1 MTTNIGNAEKPL
13 KHHAESLSFDPLTAD
28 PSSTE
33 KGEMWLRTDLD
44 GEVADQLA
52 TLRFNDGS
60 TVRDIP
66 VLDLYGDHN
75 YHGVLGVDINGQRG
89 IIPVDDPEE
98 VTLPE
103 LAVQL
108 GNSRL
113 GFDSLQEPSTIPDS
127 EADQKL
133 IHRWVL
139 DDVNGTVEDSVGD
152 AGGTNNG
159 VTSVD
164 GDFAG
169 GSAGDG
175 DGSSSYIS
183 VGSLPDLHS
192 IINNGWSIAFTVEG
206 TDSGSTTFGI
216 DIDASFHSFQLGI
229 SPVSV
234 VNGDTGQLALWWG
247 SDDSNM
253 IGVRSST
260 YIDDGGVY
268 RCVIQASNNAGS
280 DVEMW
285 INQEEEGLNFDE
297 NVGNP
302 DVNQFDDISLF
313 AQWDEASQS
322 SDLHYADILDDI
334 CVYGD
339 TLTPEEIQS
348 YVNPW
353 D

>member
-113 GFDSLQEPSTIPDS
+113 AFDSLQEPSTIPDS
-127 EADQKL
+127 EDLYIRTSTKEINFNDGENVSTL
-133 IHRWVL
+133 
-139 DDVNGTVEDSVGD
+139 EDLVGD
-152 AGGTNNG
+152 NDLTGEGTYRDEQING
-159 VTSVD
+159 NPAIDYDLEDKHTVGFNAITPPFSIFGVWGWDTLTSD
-164 GDFAG
+164 SDYIFDTHDID
-169 GSAGDG
+169 GSADG
-175 DGSSSYIS
+175 
-183 VGSLPDLHS
+183 
-192 IINNGWSIAFTVEG
+192 
-206 TDSGSTTFGI
+206 
-216 DIDASFHSFQLGI
+216 
-229 SPVSV
+229 
-234 VNGDTGQLALWWG
+234 ALREDNWRG
-247 SDDSNM
+247 
-253 IGVRSST
+253 
-260 YIDDGGVY
+260 
-268 RCVIQASNNAGS
+268 AGS
-280 DVEMW
+280 DLSFSSDTNIHIWGIIVTNSETVIRQDGSVLVSGDVGTVDWDMLGLGGRGSTL
-285 INQEEEGLNFDE
+285 NADSTFGEVLGYQADKSDSQEEIEDYLDSEWG
-297 NVGNP
+297 P
-302 DVNQFDDISLF
+302 
-313 AQWDEASQS
+313 
-322 SDLHYADILDDI
+322 IL
-334 CVYGD
+334 
-339 TLTPEEIQS
+339 S
-348 YVNPW
+348 
-353 D
+353 